1 MGRFAGMKPAFMEYL
16 VLVRFGPRR
25 ATHRKQ
31 KSGGKMAHRARTKVA
46 IAEEQGQF
54 ASARFALR
62 LILLAFP
69 LFVLSWA
76 QVFAQPMQ
84 LSPRSLDGA
93 PLADQEV
100 VQPAMPVAQPKMH
113 SAPVDVPIAVIS
125 AEPAMTQAAHHMPAQ
140 PPVAPAAIAP
150 RERYNVVVLG
160 DSLGDGLWAGLYH
173 VLRKDKRFNVIKKS
187 RVATGF
193 SRHDYFDWN
202 AAVRDIAGE
211 TRIDIAVVVMGTN
224 DRQPIMQDGVRHA
237 LFDAG
242 WRDIYERRV
251 NDFTATLKGTGAAI
265 YWIELPV
272 MRSPRFG
279 GDMER
284 FNEIFE
290 ARARANAVAYVS
302 MDGVATGADG
312 GYTAYG
318 PDRSGSTK
326 LLRADDGIHFT
337 MAGYELLGERVANAL
352 LADIE
357 GGGAPVALVSTEPV
371 MLRESASDAEL
382 EKASAYDM
390 ADRRPG
396 RSDDWLWLGATN

>member
-1 MGRFAGMKPAFMEYL
+1 
-16 VLVRFGPRR
+16 
-25 ATHRKQ
+25 
-31 KSGGKMAHRARTKVA
+31 MAQRARTKAA
-46 IAEEQGQF
+46 IAEGQGQPL
-54 ASARFALR
+54 RFALR
-62 LILLAFP
+62 LFLLAFP
-69 LFVLSWA
+69 LIVLAWTQAS
-76 QVFAQPMQ
+76 AQPMQ
-84 LSPRSLDGA
+84 LSPRSLEST
-93 PLADQEV
+93 PLAE
-100 VQPAMPVAQPKMH
+100 PELAQPVMPMAQPL
-113 SAPVDVPIAVIS
+113 SPQTQPTPAEVPVAVIS
-125 AEPAMTQAAHHMPAQ
+125 TEPAMTQAALHMPSQ
-140 PPVAPAAIAP
+140 PVVPAAIAP

-251 NDFTATLKGTGAAI
+251 NDFTATLKATGAAI

-318 PDRSGSTK
+318 PDRFGSTK

-371 MLRESASDAEL
+371 MLREAASDAEL